1 MKNLLTGIIS
11 SILPIYSFFSWI
23 YVFNKYPKI
32 SHSDRINEYNKMFF
46 NIEFNQVIFGII
58 NIILLFIS
66 IIFLIKSVKTKNILI
81 KVTSS
86 IFILLSVFILFYNVW
101 GLL

>member
-1 MKNLLTGIIS
+1 
-11 SILPIYSFFSWI
+11 
-23 YVFNKYPKI
+23 
-32 SHSDRINEYNKMFF
+32 MFF